1 MAYGDI
7 ISTGAI
13 NIGIREMDK
22 KGEVKEFKISYTKKT
37 LILIFFGI
45 LFFTCAGLFFI
56 FNAEMLASDPNPG
69 LYHYNNPLLYKILGW
84 VSLCFFTLLG
94 SLAFLKFFKNP
105 LILTVNKDG
114 VIIPEGFVEWLDIKN
129 IYLDKIKGK
138 VFLRLELK
146 EDRANAV
153 RGGYNMFQKILASLQ
168 KRNTLSYPLFGTD
181 VNIDELYAF
190 IKRRIKANSSEKE
203 K

>member
-1 MAYGDI
+1 
-7 ISTGAI
+7 
-13 NIGIREMDK
+13 MDK
-22 KGEVKEFKISYTKKT
+22 IGAVKEFKIHYTKKT

-114 VIIPEGFVEWLDIKN
+114 VIIPEGFVEWRDIKN
-129 IYLDKIKGK
+129 IYLDRIKGK

-146 EDRANAV
+146 EERAKV
-153 RGGYNMFQKILASLQ
+153 IIDGYNIFQKILASLQ
-168 KRNTLSYPLFGTD
+168 KRNTLSYPLSGTNA
-181 VNIDELYAF
+181 NIDELYAF